1 MIVRMTHENICNINL
16 STGDGSRVRRIKV
29 NTRLMSKNVEPFH
42 IALLLIYFAVMIW
55 SVINPKDLFT
65 WSLEV
70 FPALVGL
77 MVIIVTYNRFR
88 FTNLVYFLVL
98 VHAIILIV
106 GGHYTYAE
114 MPIFNWLRDTFH
126 LDRNYYDRLG
136 HFAQGFIPA
145 IIAREILLR
154 KSELNRGKL
163 LSFITIS
170 ICLAISASYEL
181 VEWGVAVATG
191 SVADA
196 FLGTQGD
203 IWDTQW
209 DMFMALCGTII
220 SLVSMSHLHDK
231 FLRKSG
237 KQI

>member
-1 MIVRMTHENICNINL
+1 MI
-16 STGDGSRVRRIKV
+16 GGRRIIEI
-29 NTRLMSKNVEPFH
+29 SKNVEPFH
-42 IALLLIYFAVMIW
+42 IGLLLIYFAVMIW
-55 SVINPKDLFT
+55 SLINPNDLFT
-65 WSLEV
+65 WSLEI
-70 FPALVGL
+70 FPAVIGL
-77 MVIIVTYNRFR
+77 MVIIVTYNQFR
-88 FTNLVYFLVL
+88 LTNLVYFLVL

-154 KSELNRGKL
+154 KSGLNKGKL

-191 SVADA
+191 SAADA

-209 DMFMALCGTII
+209 DMFMALWGAII
-220 SLVSMSHLHDK
+220 SLVLMSHLHDK
-231 FLRKSG
+231 FLRK
-237 KQI
+237 INRE